1 MGDVSYSK
9 GPIFVVGMPRSGTT
23 LIRVMLSSH
32 PRITISPETH
42 YLSIWM
48 RRLAHLDVGRS
59 KGSGTF
65 WHEFVQTDR
74 FSHLDIDPDTTRT
87 RILGYGPVTHRTI
100 FTGLMEEFAGKMR
113 KPRWGEKTPRHYRH
127 IDTLLEWFP
136 NARVV
141 YLVRDPRAVVS
152 SMLAT
157 PWGGRDTEKSVQEW
171 LQCLRIMGKWEKDER
186 VHVVAYEQLV
196 SDPQQQLRRM
206 CRFLDEEYSPAML
219 TRLGAGLPVANREE
233 WAREALEASLEPI
246 TLDSITKWRSNL
258 SGYQVAVIE
267 HMARRE
273 MLSLGYQPITKH
285 LTPVQFARLHWHA
298 LICLVRRVARK
309 LLRITRASGRRSLS
323 AMPAAKA
330 ASQLPR
336 EE

>member
-1 MGDVSYSK
+1 MGDLSYSK
-9 GPIFVVGMPRSGTT
+9 RPIFIVGIPRSGTT
-23 LIRVMLSSH
+23 LIRAMLSSH

-48 RRLAHLDVGRS
+48 RRLGHLDVGCPQ
-59 KGSGTF
+59 GFEAF
-65 WHEFVQTDR
+65 WREFVQTDQ

-100 FTGLMEEFAGKMR
+100 FTGLMEGFAGKMG
-113 KPRWGEKTPRHYRH
+113 KPRWGEKTPRHYLH

-136 NARVV
+136 KARVI

-157 PWGGRDTEKSVQEW
+157 PWGGRDTEISVQEW
-171 LQCLRIMGKWEKDER
+171 LQCLRIMGKWEEDER

-196 SDPQQQLRRM
+196 SDPEQQLRRI
-206 CRFLDEEYSPAML
+206 CRFLDEEYSPAMGDRSQADL
-219 TRLGAGLPVANREE
+219 LLEKRQG
-233 WAREALEASLEPI
+233 WARQAVAEALKPLSQ
-246 TLDSITKWRSNL
+246 DSITKWRSNL

-267 HMARRE
+267 HLARRE
-273 MLSLGYQPITKH
+273 MLSLGYEPITRR
-285 LTPVQFARLHWHA
+285 LTPVQFARLYWHG
-298 LICLVRRVARK
+298 LSCLVRRVARK
-309 LLRITRASGRRSLS
+309 LLRITRASGRRDL
-323 AMPAAKA
+323 PATPASKA
-330 ASQLPR
+330 GPQVPR